1 MLYTSLSLALLAGSA
16 LAADSLDTLRCG
28 AGDPPNALLQ
38 VAKSIV
44 KEATAKA
51 NRTLEVD
58 TFFHVVTTED
68 SEGVVNDLMLG
79 DQVCS

>member
-28 AGDPPNALLQ
+28 ADDPPDALLQ
-38 VAKSIV
+38 VAKSMV
-44 KEATAKA
+44 KETAA
-51 NRTLEVD
+51 EADRTLEVD

-68 SEGVVNDLMLG
+68 SEGLVNDLMLG